1 MTYKNL
7 VLSGKHSSISDLNDF
22 ILNGEW
28 ILRDLDSKKIKQK
41 KIQVFESSSYKI
53 NNRINSYKI
62 ADEIYDS
69 IKLDLANKLNTLH
82 SKNFSLRFWQI
93 LFGYWLVNFIGI
105 CVERYFRIHEILE
118 ENEIKNILIRKHSN
132 FNFST
137 NDTFGLNK
145 NSIND
150 DWENNIFYE
159 IIKFFSVSKNLIIE
173 DSSLNGFTKTFYD
186 SNEKKQNNKDKIKNF
201 LFNIFNKFTKKEVL
215 ISQTY
220 LPKKFEFLLHL
231 LFFQLPT
238 IYPLHKISYKKKDE
252 NMRRKI
258 NLVKGEKK
266 DLENFVRY
274 LIPKCL
280 PSSLVETFESLYKN
294 CELIGYPK
302 NSKTIFTSISYAYD
316 ENFKF
321 YAAKSVEKGARYFIG
336 QHGNEYFS
344 HRFSTR
350 IELETSDKFISWG
363 YKNSKKIISSFN
375 LKTLKKKRKFNDQGK
390 LLIISHP
397 SIHRVFSH
405 NRYCDY
411 KNAMLN
417 SILLK
422 EKIDKNI
429 SNQAML
435 RLDKEFKIN
444 EHSFNKKILNTFN
457 ANDLCFG
464 ESKLDKLI
472 EKSRL
477 CIFTYDSTGILE
489 NLSLNIPTLAI
500 WKNFDNHL
508 NDEFKEKYLL
518 LKKGKIF
525 FEDIDKLV
533 KHINKYWNNIS
544 SWWFSKE
551 NQSFITK
558 FNEDFNNKGN
568 VKSLIKLKNEIKN
581 YE

>member
-1 MTYKNL
+1 MTHKNL
-7 VLSGKHSSISDLNDF
+7 VLSGKHSSILDLDDF

-28 ILRDLDSKKIKQK
+28 ILKDLDCEKIKHK
-41 KIQVFESSSYKI
+41 KIQVFESSSYKKI
-53 NNRINSYKI
+53 NRINSYQL

-69 IKLDLANKLNTLH
+69 VKLDLVNELNTLH

-93 LFGYWLVNFIGI
+93 IFGYWLVNFIGI
-105 CVERYFRIHEILE
+105 CVERYFRIHEILK
-118 ENEIKNILIRKHSN
+118 ENEIKNILIRKNNN

-137 NDTFGLNK
+137 NDTFGLNL

-150 DWENNIFYE
+150 DWENNLFYE
-159 IIKFFSVSKNLIIE
+159 IIKFFNINKNLIIE
-173 DSSLNGFTKTFYD
+173 TSNSNAFTKTFYETND
-186 SNEKKQNNKDKIKNF
+186 IQNNKNKIKNF
-201 LFNIFNKFTKKEVL
+201 LFNIYNKFTNKEIL

-220 LPKKFEFLLHL
+220 LPKKFEFLFHL

-238 IYPLHKISYKKKDE
+238 IYPLQKISYKKKDDDL
-252 NMRRKI
+252 RRKI
-258 NLVKGEKK
+258 NLIKGEKK
-266 DLENFVRY
+266 NLENFVRY

-302 NSKTIFTSISYAYD
+302 NSKIIFTSLSYAYD

-321 YAAKSVEKGARYFIG
+321 YTAKSVEKGARYFIG
-336 QHGNEYFS
+336 QHGNEYFT

-350 IELETSDKFISWG
+350 IEFETSDKFISWG
-363 YKNSKKIISSFN
+363 FKRSKKIISSFN
-375 LKTLKKKRKFNDQGK
+375 LKTLKKKRKFNDQGQ

-397 SIHRVFSH
+397 SIHRVYSH
-405 NRYCDY
+405 DRYCDY

-429 SNQAML
+429 SNQTIL
-435 RLDKEFKIN
+435 RLDKDFKIYN
-444 EHSFNKKILNTFN
+444 HSFNKKILKMFN
-457 ANDLCFG
+457 ANNLFFG
-464 ESKLDKLI
+464 ENKLDKLI

-500 WKNFDNHL
+500 WNNFDNHL
-508 NDEFKEKYLL
+508 NDEFREKYLL

-525 FEDIDKLV
+525 FEDIDELV
-533 KHINKYWNNIS
+533 SHINKHWENIS
-544 SWWFSKE
+544 SWWFSEE

-581 YE
+581 YA

>member
-1 MTYKNL
+1 
-7 VLSGKHSSISDLNDF
+7 
-22 ILNGEW
+22 
-28 ILRDLDSKKIKQK
+28 
-41 KIQVFESSSYKI
+41 
-53 NNRINSYKI
+53 
-62 ADEIYDS
+62 
-69 IKLDLANKLNTLH
+69 
-82 SKNFSLRFWQI
+82 
-93 LFGYWLVNFIGI
+93 
-105 CVERYFRIHEILE
+105 
-118 ENEIKNILIRKHSN
+118 
-132 FNFST
+132 
-137 NDTFGLNK
+137 
-145 NSIND
+145 
-150 DWENNIFYE
+150 
-159 IIKFFSVSKNLIIE
+159 
-173 DSSLNGFTKTFYD
+173 
-186 SNEKKQNNKDKIKNF
+186 
-201 LFNIFNKFTKKEVL
+201 
-215 ISQTY
+215 
-220 LPKKFEFLLHL
+220 
-231 LFFQLPT
+231 
-238 IYPLHKISYKKKDE
+238 
-252 NMRRKI
+252 
-258 NLVKGEKK
+258 
-266 DLENFVRY
+266 
-274 LIPKCL
+274 
-280 PSSLVETFESLYKN
+280 
-294 CELIGYPK
+294 
-302 NSKTIFTSISYAYD
+302 
-316 ENFKF
+316 
-321 YAAKSVEKGARYFIG
+321 
-336 QHGNEYFS
+336 
-344 HRFSTR
+344 
-350 IELETSDKFISWG
+350 
-363 YKNSKKIISSFN
+363 
-375 LKTLKKKRKFNDQGK
+375 LKKKRKFNDQGK

-397 SIHRVFSH
+397 SIHRVYSH
-405 NRYCDY
+405 DRYCDY

-558 FNEDFNNKGN
+558 FNEDFNNTGN

>member
-1 MTYKNL
+1 MTHKNL
-7 VLSGKHSSISDLNDF
+7 VLSGKHSSILDLDDF

-28 ILRDLDSKKIKQK
+28 ILKDLDCEKIKHK
-41 KIQVFESSSYKI
+41 KIQVFESSSYKKI
-53 NNRINSYKI
+53 NRINSYQL

-69 IKLDLANKLNTLH
+69 VKLDLVNELNTLH

-93 LFGYWLVNFIGI
+93 IFGYWLVNFIGI
-105 CVERYFRIHEILE
+105 CVERYFRIHEILK
-118 ENEIKNILIRKHSN
+118 ENEIKNILIRKNNN

-137 NDTFGLNK
+137 NDTFGLNL

-150 DWENNIFYE
+150 DWENNLFYE
-159 IIKFFSVSKNLIIE
+159 IIKFFNINKNLIIE
-173 DSSLNGFTKTFYD
+173 SSNSNAFTKTFYETND
-186 SNEKKQNNKDKIKNF
+186 IQNNKNKIKNF
-201 LFNIFNKFTKKEVL
+201 LFNIYNKFTNKEIL

-220 LPKKFEFLLHL
+220 LPKKFEFLFHL

-238 IYPLHKISYKKKDE
+238 IYPLQKISYKKKDDDL
-252 NMRRKI
+252 RRKI
-258 NLVKGEKK
+258 NLIKGEKK
-266 DLENFVRY
+266 NLENFVRY

-302 NSKTIFTSISYAYD
+302 NSKIIFTSLSYAYD

-321 YAAKSVEKGARYFIG
+321 YTAKSVEKGARYFIG
-336 QHGNEYFS
+336 QHGNEYFT

-350 IELETSDKFISWG
+350 IEFETSDKFISWG
-363 YKNSKKIISSFN
+363 FKRSKKIISSFN
-375 LKTLKKKRKFNDQGK
+375 LKTLKKKRKFNDQGQ

-397 SIHRVFSH
+397 SIHRVYSH
-405 NRYCDY
+405 DRYCDY

-429 SNQAML
+429 SNQTIL
-435 RLDKEFKIN
+435 RLDKDFKIYN
-444 EHSFNKKILNTFN
+444 HSFNKKILKMFN
-457 ANDLCFG
+457 ANNLFFG
-464 ESKLDKLI
+464 ENKLDKLI

-500 WKNFDNHL
+500 WNNFDNHL
-508 NDEFKEKYLL
+508 NDEFREKYLL

-525 FEDIDKLV
+525 FEDIDELV
-533 KHINKYWNNIS
+533 SHINKHWENIS
-544 SWWFSKE
+544 SWWFSEE

-581 YE
+581 YA